1 VLHKLNCFII
11 VCLLAAVLAGV
22 ASADGGT
29 ADEAR
34 GPAPESGEAKASGG
48 LDTGADQSF
57 DDAFDALLEDE
68 DELPQAMG
76 FPDPIE
82 SANRKVLRFNQG
94 ANKWVIGPVS
104 RGYAYVVPDPVRF
117 AIRRFFDNLNA
128 PVTLV
133 NDLLQLEWREA
144 GVTTGALIVNTTVGI
159 GGLFAPGEKIGLP
172 RHSSDFGQTLALARV
187 GSGPYLVIPI
197 MGPTNVRDGS
207 GKIVDLFMRPASW
220 FLGFGTLSILAG
232 AGEGIVVIETHQKDL
247 EELERS
253 SVDFYPVLRSAYY
266 QSRTAHIW
274 SRRQH
279 RKD

>member
-1 VLHKLNCFII
+1 MLQKLSCII
-11 VCLLAAVLAGV
+11 IAYLLVAALASV

-29 ADEAR
+29 ADEA
-34 GPAPESGEAKASGG
+34 PESGEAEASVG
-48 LDTGADQSF
+48 LDTSADQSF

-82 SANRKVLRFNQG
+82 GANRKVLRFNQG

-133 NDLLQLEWREA
+133 NDLLQLEWRDA

-159 GGLFAPGEKIGLP
+159 GGFFAPGEKIGLP
-172 RHSSDFGQTLALARV
+172 RHSSDFGQTLALAHV
-187 GSGPYLVIPI
+187 GSGPYLVVPI
-197 MGPTNVRDGS
+197 MGPTNIRDGS

-232 AGEGIVVIETHQKDL
+232 TGEGIVVMETHQRDL